1 MKLIVADSSP
11 LIAFGRSDYLDLVR
25 TVAGTIRVPH
35 TVWQECVHD
44 LSKPGAQKI
53 QQAAANGIIIC
64 LDDPELPTSLEV
76 APIDAGEKAAI
87 ALALKQ
93 NCPILLDERLGRIV
107 ARRHDISVIGSAGI
121 LLTAK
126 ARGLIPSVAPILD
139 QWISFGYR
147 LSNELVAE
155 VLRRANEER

>member
-11 LIAFGRSDYLDLVR
+11 LIAFARSDYLDLVR
-25 TVAGTIRVPH
+25 TVAGTIHVPH

-53 QQAAANGIIIC
+53 QQAVAKGIITR

-76 APIDAGEKAAI
+76 TPIDAGEKAAI

-107 ARRHDISVIGSAGI
+107 ARRHNLSVVGSAGI

-126 ARGLIPSVAPILD
+126 NRGLIPAVGPILD

>member
-11 LIAFGRSDYLDLVR
+11 LIAFARSDYLNLVR
-25 TVAGTIRVPH
+25 TVAGVIHVPS
-35 TVWQECVHD
+35 TVWQECVRD

-87 ALALKQ
+87 ALALQQ
-93 NCPILLDERLGRIV
+93 NCPILLDERLGRVV
-107 ARRHDISVIGSAGI
+107 AHRYEISVIGSAG
-121 LLTAK
+121 LLLAAK
-126 ARGLIPSVAPILD
+126 ARGLIPAVGPILE

-147 LSNELVAE
+147 LSNDLVAE